1 MLKDRLTRWFSR
13 PVTISGVN
21 SLLGIP
27 ISLSSYIGLIRD
39 ENQDR
44 VAAMRVH
51 TTSAS
56 GHSFVVI
63 ALADGMGG
71 MQDGAKCA
79 SITLA
84 AFFNS
89 LIRLRQ
95 DTPKDRLKFSAE
107 AANLAVNEYSHGRG
121 GATLSALLIGA
132 DQMCLTLNVGDS
144 RIYATVPENG
154 KEKVVRLTVDD
165 SLEEAV
171 GGHGKDLLQF
181 IGMGE
186 GLIPHVSEVP
196 SSADRILITSD
207 GVHLIR
213 HETLCDV
220 LIQAQG
226 ERQVAEQL
234 IHLAKWKGAPDN
246 ASLAITSLTSLSSS
260 MFEAEETGV
269 EVWDAFGA
277 LHVMWVKHDIA
288 EPALNEKLKI
298 SQPKVTT
305 EDVTQASPTPGAL
318 GSDNDLFVT
327 PEQTLDQ
334 PKAPRKSPKTSKKR
348 KTAKSDKTKIS
359 KASHP
364 QLTIEAGPDDEQA
377 NSKKNNDDEAS

>member
-1 MLKDRLTRWFSR
+1 MLNNRLIRWFSR
-13 PVTISGVN
+13 PAAISGVN

-27 ISLSSYIGLIRD
+27 ISLGSHVGLIRE

-56 GHSFVVI
+56 SQSFTVI

-71 MQDGAKCA
+71 MKDGAQCA
-79 SITLA
+79 SRTLA
-84 AFFNS
+84 AFFNA
-89 LIRLRQ
+89 LIRFRQ
-95 DTPKDRLKFSAE
+95 ETSMDRLKFAAD
-107 AANLAVNEYSHGRG
+107 AANLAVNEFSNGGG

-132 DQMCLTLNVGDS
+132 DQCLTLNVGDS
-144 RIYATVPENG
+144 RIYATVQDNE

-186 GLIPHVSEVP
+186 GLISHISEVP
-196 SSADRILITSD
+196 RDADRILITSD
-207 GVHLIR
+207 GVHFIR

-234 IHLAKWKGAPDN
+234 ITLAKWRGAPDN
-246 ASLAITSLTSLSSS
+246 ASLAITSLAKLSSS
-260 MFEAEETGV
+260 NLVAEETGV
-269 EVWDAFGA
+269 ELWDPFGA
-277 LHVMWVKHDIA
+277 LHIMWVKHDHHDSTSD
-288 EPALNEKLKI
+288 EKRQI
-298 SQPKVTT
+298 SQPKISTGGL
-305 EDVTQASPTPGAL
+305 TQSCPSPGAL
-318 GSDNDLFVT
+318 VSDPKKTRSRSNGSQKL
-327 PEQTLDQ
+327 
-334 PKAPRKSPKTSKKR
+334 PKPSKKR
-348 KTAKSDKTKIS
+348 QTTKREKDQIS

-364 QLTIEAGPDDEQA
+364 QLTIEAGSEA
-377 NSKKNNDDEAS
+377 NQPNNKKEE

>member
-1 MLKDRLTRWFSR
+1 MLNNRLIRWFSR
-13 PVTISGVN
+13 PVAISGVN

-27 ISLSSYIGLIRD
+27 TSLSSHIGLIRE

-56 GHSFVVI
+56 SQSFTVI

-71 MQDGAKCA
+71 MQDGAQCA
-79 SITLA
+79 SRTLA
-84 AFFNS
+84 AFFNA
-89 LIRLRQ
+89 LIRFRQ
-95 DTPKDRLKFSAE
+95 ETSMDRLKFAAD
-107 AANLAVNEYSHGRG
+107 AANLAVNEFSNGGG
-121 GATLSALLIGA
+121 GATLSALLIGT
-132 DQMCLTLNVGDS
+132 DQQCLTLNVGDS
-144 RIYATVPENG
+144 RIYATVKDNE

-186 GLIPHVSEVP
+186 GLIPHISEVP
-196 SSADRILITSD
+196 RDADRILITSD
-207 GVHLIR
+207 GVHFIR

-234 IHLAKWKGAPDN
+234 TNLAKWRGAPDN
-246 ASLAITSLTSLSSS
+246 ASLAITSLAKLSSS
-260 MFEAEETGV
+260 KLEAEETGV
-269 EVWDAFGA
+269 ELWDPFGA
-277 LHVMWVKHDIA
+277 LNIMWVKHDHSDSA
-288 EPALNEKLKI
+288 SNEKLKI
-298 SQPKVTT
+298 SQPKISTG
-305 EDVTQASPTPGAL
+305 DFTQPCLPG
-318 GSDNDLFVT
+318 
-327 PEQTLDQ
+327 TLVSG
-334 PKAPRKSPKTSKKR
+334 PKKTRSRSNGPQKLPKPSKKR
-348 KTAKSDKTKIS
+348 QAAKLEKDQIS

-364 QLTIEAGPDDEQA
+364 QLTIEAGTEA
-377 NSKKNNDDEAS
+377 NHPNNKKKSDYEPS